1 MDRLT
6 TPTNRQQVRGF
17 LTIHSTPSALRHH
30 IDWAIQAVLGNWVK
44 PTWSSQPLIPGSYR
58 TQIEFRDRQGAAA
71 ELASSLRS
79 WHYLNFELI
88 ESTEIGGELFRC
100 TPELGIHRAVVDQ
113 TGAVILTENQ
123 LSTVLKNSLDEESIR
138 EAIATLLGS
147 SWEYELDRFRSVD
160 LREITH
166 LRAI

>member
-1 MDRLT
+1 MERLT
-6 TPTNRQQVRGF
+6 TPSSRQQVRGF

-30 IDWAIQAVLGNWVK
+30 IDWGIQAVLGNWVK
-44 PTWSSQPLIPGSYR
+44 PTWSPQPLIPGSFR

-79 WHYLNFELI
+79 WHYLNFEVI
-88 ESTEIGGELFRC
+88 ENTDNGGELFRC

-113 TGAVILTENQ
+113 TGAVILSENQ
-123 LSTVLKNSLDEESIR
+123 LSVVLKNSLDEESIR
-138 EAIATLLGS
+138 DAIAALLGS
-147 SWEYELDRFRSVD
+147 SWEYELDRFRSAE
-160 LREITH
+160 LQEISH

>member
-1 MDRLT
+1 MERLT
-6 TPTNRQQVRGF
+6 TPSNRQQVRGF

-44 PTWSSQPLIPGSYR
+44 PTWSPQTLIPGSYR

-79 WHYLNFELI
+79 WHYLNFEVI
-88 ESTEIGGELFRC
+88 ENTDNGGEMFRC
-100 TPELGIHRAVVDQ
+100 TPELGIHRALVDQ

-123 LSTVLKNSLDEESIR
+123 LGSVLKNSLDEESIR
-138 EAIATLLGS
+138 EAIALLLGS
-147 SWEYELDRFRSVD
+147 SWEQELDRFRSVD
-160 LREITH
+160 LHEIAH

>member
-1 MDRLT
+1 MERLT
-6 TPTNRQQVRGF
+6 TPSNRQQVRGF

-44 PTWSSQPLIPGSYR
+44 PTWSPQPLIPGSYR
-58 TQIEFRDRQGAAA
+58 TQIEYRDRQGAAA

-79 WHYLNFELI
+79 WHYLNFEVI
-88 ESTEIGGELFRC
+88 ENTDNGGELFRC
-100 TPELGIHRAVVDQ
+100 TPELGIHRSLVDQ

-123 LSTVLKNSLDEESIR
+123 LGTVLNNSLDEESIR
-138 EAIATLLGS
+138 EAIALLLGS
-147 SWEYELDRFRSVD
+147 SWEQELDRFRSVD
-160 LREITH
+160 LHEIVH

>member
-1 MDRLT
+1 MERLT
-6 TPTNRQQVRGF
+6 TPSNRQQVRGF

-44 PTWSSQPLIPGSYR
+44 PTWNPQPLIPGSYR
-58 TQIEFRDRQGAAA
+58 THIEFRDRQGAAA

-79 WHYLNFELI
+79 WHYLNFEII
-88 ESTEIGGELFRC
+88 ENTDSGGELFRC

-113 TGAVILTENQ
+113 TGAVILSENQ
-123 LSTVLKNSLDEESIR
+123 LGGALKNSLDEESIR
-138 EAIATLLGS
+138 EAIAELLGS
-147 SWEYELDRFRSVD
+147 SWEAELDRYRSVD
-160 LREITH
+160 LQEVAQ

>member
-1 MDRLT
+1 MERLT
-6 TPTNRQQVRGF
+6 TPSNRQQVRGF

-30 IDWAIQAVLGNWVK
+30 IDWAIQTVLGTWVK
-44 PTWSSQPLIPGSYR
+44 PTWTSQPLIPGSYR
-58 TQIEFRDRQGAAA
+58 MQLEFRDRQGAAA

-79 WHYLNFELI
+79 WHYLNFEII
-88 ESTEIGGELFRC
+88 ENTDNGGELFRC

-123 LSTVLKNSLDEESIR
+123 LSTALGKSLDEESIR
-138 EAIATLLGS
+138 EAIADLLGS
-147 SWEYELDRFRSVD
+147 SWESELDRFRSVD
-160 LREITH
+160 LQEVAQ

>member
-1 MDRLT
+1 MERLT
-6 TPTNRQQVRGF
+6 TPSNRQQVRGF
-17 LTIHSTPSALRHH
+17 LTIHSSPSALRHH

-44 PTWSSQPLIPGSYR
+44 PTWSPQPLIPGSYR

-79 WHYLNFELI
+79 WHYLNFEVI
-88 ESTEIGGELFRC
+88 ENTDNGGELFRC

-113 TGAVILTENQ
+113 TGAVILSENQ
-123 LSTVLKNSLDEESIR
+123 LGTVLKNSLDEESIR
-138 EAIATLLGS
+138 EAIATLLGT
-147 SWEYELDRFRSVD
+147 SWDYELDRFRSAD
-160 LREITH
+160 LQEITH